1 MLHIAGIDQLK
12 GPVGHAGVGRHIGID
27 VDVAQHVFLAGQIF
41 LVHRQRQHD
50 LHHLTG
56 NAFGGLCAG
65 IHQDQGVGVAGYDLD
80 IRVGLFVRNRD
91 PADAGI
97 LSVFVRR
104 VSLNGAVIYHIL
116 CDLFRHSDGG
126 QQGYCHQYADQQGQ
140 YPFYRFSFH
149 CAFSSPVW

>member
-41 LVHRQRQHD
+41 LVDRQRQHD

-56 NAFGGLCAG
+56 NAFWGLCAG
-65 IHQDQGVGVAGYDLD
+65 IHQDQGVGVAGDDLD
-80 IRVGLFVRNRD
+80 IRVGLFVCNRD

-116 CDLFRHSDGG
+116 CDFFRHSDGG

>member
-27 VDVAQHVFLAGQIF
+27 VDVAQHVFLAGQVL

-50 LHHLTG
+50 RHHLTG

-80 IRVGLFVRNRD
+80 IRVGLFVVDGNTT
-91 PADAGI
+91 AGAAII
-97 LSVFVRR
+97 LAVQCGHIAVVFVL
-104 VSLNGAVIYHIL
+104 VSCVSFRTVIYRIIR
-116 CDLFRHSDGG
+116 DLLRHSDGG
-126 QQGYCHQYADQQGQ
+126 QHGCCH
-140 YPFYRFSFH
+140 
-149 CAFSSPVW
+149 

>member
-1 MLHIAGIDQLK
+1 MLHIAGVDQLK

-27 VDVAQHVFLAGQIF
+27 VDVAQHVFLAGQVLLID
-41 LVHRQRQHD
+41 RQRQHD

-80 IRVGLFVRNRD
+80 IRVGLFIRNRD

-104 VSLNGAVIYHIL
+104 VSLNGAVIYHFL
-116 CDLFRHSDGG
+116 CDFFRHSDGG

-140 YPFYRFSFH
+140 YPFYRFSLH
-149 CAFSSPVW
+149 CVRSSPVW